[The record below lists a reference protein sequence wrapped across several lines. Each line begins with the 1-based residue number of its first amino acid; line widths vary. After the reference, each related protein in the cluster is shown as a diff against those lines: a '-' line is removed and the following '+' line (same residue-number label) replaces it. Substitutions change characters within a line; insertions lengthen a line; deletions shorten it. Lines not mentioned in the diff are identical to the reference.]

1 MLLVLPRGLILVAL
15 MIATIGPVLADEP
28 PTSPWKG
35 KAALSYIV
43 KNGNS
48 HSNSLYA
55 KGAISYSWTKW
66 QVSLKGEGGRERSRN
81 DTTHD
86 MQRTSE
92 KYYGELRE
100 ERNISESNYL
110 YHLTT
115 FENDNFSG
123 YRYQLS
129 DSLGYGRRLLHTK
142 SQQLSVEV
150 GPGYRLRK
158 YRDNSTLEHAGE
170 KQQSA
175 LLHLGVTYDW
185 QLTESTQFSED
196 FQEALA
202 NKGGYSVRAET
213 SLTTMLNSH
222 LAFSVAHLLTHDSE
236 VPINSAKT
244 DSQITMSL
252 VYKLN

>member
-1 MLLVLPRGLILVAL
+1 MLLASPRGFTLIAL
-15 MIATIGPVLADEP
+15 LMSSAPALAATT
-28 PTSPWKG
+28 PTPASPWEG

-55 KGAISYSWTKW
+55 KGSIAYSWTKW
-66 QVSLKGEGGRERSRN
+66 QVSLKGEGGRERSR
-81 DTTHD
+81 DDKSHD
-86 MQRTSE
+86 MRRTSE
-92 KYYGELRE
+92 KYYAELRE
-100 ERNISESNYL
+100 ERDIGEDNYF
-110 YHLTT
+110 YHQTT

-123 YRYQLS
+123 YRYQLT
-129 DSLGYGRRLLHTK
+129 DSLGYGRRLLKTDTQH
-142 SQQLSVEV
+142 LSVEV

-158 YRDNSTLEHAGE
+158 YRDDTLEHAGE

-175 LLHLGVTYDW
+175 LLHLGLTYDW
-185 QLTESTQFSED
+185 QLTESTQFTES
-196 FQEALA
+196 FQESLA

-213 SLTTMLNSH
+213 ALTTMLNSH

-236 VPINSAKT
+236 VPANSEKT